1 MHYEGSGPPKIMLI
15 SNCTWNVHNFWM
27 ELIEQLQEVGCEVL
41 VVAAPD
47 AFAPFVTQN
56 PLLRFVPL
64 RYLHPTSMNPW
75 YDVLLMR
82 ELYRII
88 KQEAPSAILT
98 FTIKPNLYGSI
109 LAKRFKIQV
118 IPTVT
123 GLGYTFINRSW
134 LNGIVRSLYR
144 LAFKGLPKVIMQN
157 PSDLAL
163 LKKHRILQDRQGLIL
178 AGAGVDTLYYSAT
191 PMPSPERFVFLY
203 LGRILVD
210 KGIRELAEAAQRI
223 RKDYPQVEF
232 WIAGMCPENHPS
244 EIDKYEFQ
252 RWVDQGVFK
261 FWGWQNDVRFLIE
274 QSQVIVLPSYREGLS
289 STLLEAMAMARPLV
303 VTDVPGCR
311 ETVKMGHNGWLA
323 KVRDAADLERCL
335 RDAINT
341 SPEKLQQTGQNSRE
355 RVVEEFS
362 IDRVNQ
368 AYLALLTKA
377 VLAKE
382 LSLIEP

>member
-27 ELIEQLQEVGCEVL
+27 ELIEQLQGAGCEVL
-41 VVAAPD
+41 VVAGPD
-47 AFAPFVTQN
+47 AFASFVTQN

-64 RYLHPTSMNPW
+64 RHLHPTSMNPW
-75 YDVLLMR
+75 HDVLLMR

-88 KQEAPSAILT
+88 KQETPSAILT
-98 FTIKPNLYGSI
+98 FTIKPNLYGGI
-109 LAKRFKIQV
+109 LAKRFSIQV

-134 LNGIVRSLYR
+134 MNGIVRSLYR
-144 LAFKGLPKVIMQN
+144 LAFKGLSKVIVQN

-163 LKKHRILQDRQGLIL
+163 LKKHRILQGRQGMIL

-223 RKDYPQVEF
+223 RKDNPHAEF

-252 RWVDQGVFK
+252 HWVGQGVFK

-323 KVRDAADLERCL
+323 KARDATDLERCL
-335 RDAINT
+335 RDAIHT
-341 SPEKLQQTGQNSRE
+341 SPEKLQQMGHNSRE

-362 IDRVNQ
+362 IDRVNK